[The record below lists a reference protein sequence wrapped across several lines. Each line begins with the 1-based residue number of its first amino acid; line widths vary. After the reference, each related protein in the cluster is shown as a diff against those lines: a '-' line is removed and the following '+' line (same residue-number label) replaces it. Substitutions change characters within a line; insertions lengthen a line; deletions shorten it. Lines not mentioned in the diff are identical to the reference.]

1 MLVQTTSFTMVR
13 RLSIYVSPFHSIHM
27 NRIHYANY
35 FGLTI
40 WWRQQDGSG
49 ANRSFGVFRH
59 TNFFDGLRNRRS
71 RRSHAASVQTR
82 SRGEGRGERD
92 SCLPPPS
99 LLPSTCHIPAAAT

>member
-49 ANRSFGVFRH
+49 ANRSFGVFSAH
-59 TNFFDGLRNRRS
+59 KFFSMDCETVEAADRVLRRFKL
-71 RRSHAASVQTR
+71 AQG
-82 SRGEGRGERD
+82 GEGRGESD
-92 SCLPPPS
+92 CTLPRPCR
-99 LLPSTCHIPAAAT
+99 LLSIGT